1 MKTVLVT
8 GGLGYIG
15 SHTVIELL
23 AENYNVIIIDD
34 CSNSD
39 LEVFKKLKNIGG
51 DKVSLC
57 EVNIAD
63 EREIYECPGLCGLES
78 VDWIIHFAAYK
89 NVGESGEKPLEYYH
103 NNLCGLL
110 NILRFAKRIGCGN
123 FLFSSSATVY
133 AHSAVPPFIED
144 GGGAGAAS
152 QRYSTILNGPNPYG
166 NTKIIGEQ
174 ILHDLVKAEENKNET
189 DRFWNIVVLR
199 YFNPVGAHS
208 SGLFGENYKA
218 GKANNLFPAVLGAHI
233 TGKPITVFGS
243 DYATRDGTAMRDYI
257 HVVDLA
263 NAHALSLKK
272 LDGAKDIHV
281 FNVGLG
287 DGKTVMEVL
296 HAFKEAGLEFDWV
309 IGSPR
314 EGDASASYCDNKKI
328 KDLLGW
334 TPRFDLK
341 EMVNDT
347 LLYFRSG

>member
-23 AENYNVIIIDD
+23 AENYNIIIVDD

-39 LEVFKKLKNIGG
+39 KRVFETLKKIGG
-51 DKVSLC
+51 DRVTLC
-57 EVNIAD
+57 EINIAN
-63 EREIYECPGLCGLES
+63 EREIYESPQLCRLENIY
-78 VDWIIHFAAYK
+78 WIIHFAAYK
-89 NVGESGEKPLEYYH
+89 NVGESAEKPLEYYH
-103 NNLCGLL
+103 NNISSLL
-110 NILRFAKRIGCGN
+110 NILRFAKRMRCGN

-144 GGGAGAAS
+144 GGGAGAMS
-152 QRYSTILNGPNPYG
+152 ERFSTILNGPNPYG

-174 ILHDLVKAEENKNET
+174 ILHDLVKAEENKT
-189 DRFWNIVVLR
+189 DKFWNIVVLR
-199 YFNPVGAHS
+199 YFNPVGAHP
-208 SGLFGENYKA
+208 SGLIGEDYKA

-243 DYATRDGTAMRDYI
+243 DYPTRDGTAMRDYI

-263 NAHALSLKK
+263 YAHALSTMK
-272 LDGAKDIHV
+272 LNNNKGLHV

-296 HAFKEAGLEFDWV
+296 AAFEEAGFKFNWV
-309 IGSPR
+309 LGERR
-314 EGDASASYCDNKKI
+314 EGDAAMSYCDNKKI
-328 KDLLGW
+328 SETLGW
-334 TPRFDLK
+334 TPEFGLE
-341 EMVNDT
+341 EMVSHT
-347 LLYFRSG
+347 LNYFYNTK